1 MTSIEGLISLLIKN
15 ALFFGAN
22 YTSHQMRKLEKNK
35 NKKKNKAHQVNC
47 YLNHKRTGPDWRSET
62 C

>member
-1 MTSIEGLISLLIKN
+1 MTSIEGLITLLIKN

-22 YTSHQMRKLEKNK
+22 HTSNEKIRKKK
-35 NKKKNKAHQVNC
+35 TKQKKKNKAHQVNC